1 MKNFAFVF
9 PGQGSQAVGML
20 DGWGDHPAVA
30 QTLQEASDALGEDV
44 GRLIHEGPKEALAL
58 TTNTQPVMLVAGVAA
73 WRVWRA
79 EGGALPA
86 AVAGH
91 SLGEYS
97 ALVASGVLTL
107 AQAAPLVRLRAAAMQ
122 EAVPVGTGA
131 MAAIL
136 GLDAAKVIAG
146 CAEVTAAMGHNGTE
160 VVEAVNF
167 NDPAQTVI
175 AGSKA
180 AVEKACE
187 AFKAAGAKRALPLPV
202 SAPFHSSLMK
212 PAAEKL
218 RAALAAIPLAAPQIP
233 VLNNIDVAVQQ
244 DADAIRDALY
254 RQAFGPVRWV
264 ECVQALKARGIT
276 HIVECGPGKV
286 LAGMT
291 KRIDAELTGAAL
303 YDPATLNEVKE
314 LLAWANP
321 PQPPP
326 WRWSR
331 VPRAASAPPSHWN
344 WPHAATRS
352 SAPPPPTKA
361 LRASPR
367 RWPRTQAAGAPT

>member
-1 MKNFAFVF
+1 M
-9 PGQGSQAVGML
+9 GML
-20 DGWGDHPAVA
+20 DAWGDHPVVRS
-30 QTLQEASDALGEDV
+30 TLQEASDALGEDV
-44 GRLIHEGPKEALAL
+44 AQLIHAGPKEALAL

-73 WRVWRA
+73 YRVWRA
-79 EGGALPA
+79 EGGAAPA

-107 AQAAPLVRLRAAAMQ
+107 AQAVPLVRFRAAAMQ

-136 GLDAAKVIAG
+136 GMDAAKVIAG
-146 CAEVTAAMGHNGTE
+146 CAEVTAAFGPNTLE

-187 AFKAAGAKRALPLPV
+187 VLKAAGAKRALPLPV

-218 RAALAAIPLAAPQIP
+218 RGKLAETTFAAPQIP
-233 VLNNIDVAVQQ
+233 VVNNIDVAVET
-244 DADAIRDALY
+244 DADRIRDALY

-264 ECVQALKARGIT
+264 ECVQALQALQARGLT
-276 HIVECGPGKV
+276 HLVECGPGKV
-286 LAGMT
+286 LAGMV
-291 KRIDAELTGAAL
+291 KRIDANLVGAAL
-303 YDPATLNEVKE
+303 FDPASLEDVKGLLKGNE
-314 LLAWANP
+314 A
-321 PQPPP
+321 
-326 WRWSR
+326 
-331 VPRAASAPPSHWN
+331 
-344 WPHAATRS
+344 
-352 SAPPPPTKA
+352 
-361 LRASPR
+361 
-367 RWPRTQAAGAPT
+367 